1 MTQTIYVDILFAVN
15 LFMNFFLLLVTAR
28 LAHQPYKRLRLL
40 AGAALGALFSFV
52 ILLPELGILFSI
64 ATKVVFSGLIVLAS
78 FRAASL
84 KRFLKLYACFFTVNF
99 AFAGIAFALWLFVAP
114 PGLAMGNGAFYFDIS
129 PLLLVVTAAAAYLL
143 LSLFHRFFQKGAPP
157 KSIYDLTV
165 TVEGHS
171 VTLRTLA
178 DTGNSL
184 TESFTGSPVVLA
196 EYQSVKE
203 LLPDPVRPAFQNA
216 NAACVRLP
224 EAWQRRYRVI
234 PYKSVGANGLL
245 PSFKADEIVIH
256 TKEDP
261 VTVQGAFVAVSDT
274 NLSSG
279 EYRGLMNPQLLPMK

>member
-15 LFMNFFLLLVTAR
+15 LCRNFFLLLVTAR

-52 ILLPELGILFSI
+52 ILLPELGIL
-64 ATKVVFSGLIVLAS
+64 ATKAVFSALIVLAS
-78 FRAASL
+78 FHAASF

-165 TVEGHS
+165 TVEGRS

-196 EYQSVKE
+196 EYQSVRE

-216 NAACVRLP
+216 SAACVRLP

-256 TKEDP
+256 TKEEP
-261 VTVQGAFVAVSDT
+261 VTVQGAFVAVADT

>member
-64 ATKVVFSGLIVLAS
+64 ATKAVFSALI
-78 FRAASL
+78 
-84 KRFLKLYACFFTVNF
+84 ACFFTVNF

-165 TVEGHS
+165 TVEGRS

-184 TESFTGSPVVLA
+184 TESFTGSPGVLA
-196 EYQSVKE
+196 EYQSVRE
-203 LLPDPVRPAFQNA
+203 LQPDPVRPAFQNA
-216 NAACVRLP
+216 SAACVRLP

-245 PSFKADEIVIH
+245 PSFKADEIVIP
-256 TKEDP
+256 TKEEP

>member
-64 ATKVVFSGLIVLAS
+64 ATKVVFSALIVLAS
-78 FRAASL
+78 FHAASL

-143 LSLFHRFFQKGAPP
+143 LSLFPPVLPEGGAAQIHLRPDGDGGGAQRNAPHPGGHRQFLDRILHRFAGCSGGISKRAGAATRPGPSRLSERERRLCPPAGGLAAALPGDPLQKRGRKRSP
-157 KSIYDLTV
+157 
-165 TVEGHS
+165 
-171 VTLRTLA
+171 
-178 DTGNSL
+178 SL
-184 TESFTGSPVVLA
+184 L
-196 EYQSVKE
+196 
-203 LLPDPVRPAFQNA
+203 
-216 NAACVRLP
+216 
-224 EAWQRRYRVI
+224 
-234 PYKSVGANGLL
+234 
-245 PSFKADEIVIH
+245 
-256 TKEDP
+256 
-261 VTVQGAFVAVSDT
+261 
-274 NLSSG
+274 
-279 EYRGLMNPQLLPMK
+279 

>member
-52 ILLPELGILFSI
+52 ICCRSWAFSFPSPPKRSFPLSLSSLPFH
-64 ATKVVFSGLIVLAS
+64 AAS
-78 FRAASL
+78 F

-165 TVEGHS
+165 TVEGRS
-171 VTLRTLA
+171 VTLRTWR
-178 DTGNSL
+178 T
-184 TESFTGSPVVLA
+184 
-196 EYQSVKE
+196 
-203 LLPDPVRPAFQNA
+203 PA
-216 NAACVRLP
+216 
-224 EAWQRRYRVI
+224 I
-234 PYKSVGANGLL
+234 P
-245 PSFKADEIVIH
+245 
-256 TKEDP
+256 
-261 VTVQGAFVAVSDT
+261 
-274 NLSSG
+274 
-279 EYRGLMNPQLLPMK
+279 

>member
-28 LAHQPYKRLRLL
+28 LAHQEYKRLRLL
-40 AGAALGALFSFV
+40 GGAAAGALFSFV
-52 ILLPELGILFSI
+52 ILLPEMGPLFSI
-64 ATKVVFSGLIVLAS
+64 VSKLLFSAVIVFLS
-78 FRAASL
+78 FRCGSL
-84 KRFLKLYACFFTVNF
+84 KRFCKLFACFFTVNF
-99 AFAGIAFALWLFVAP
+99 AFAGIAFALWLFAAP

-129 PLLLVVTAAAAYLL
+129 PGLLVVTAAAAYLL

-165 TVEGHS
+165 TVEGRS
-171 VTLRTLA
+171 VELRTLA

-184 TESFTGSPVVLA
+184 TESFTGAPVILA
-196 EYQSVKE
+196 EYKSVTG
-203 LLPDPVRPAFQNA
+203 LLPEQVRPAFQKA
-216 NAACVRLP
+216 GAACVRLP

-245 PSFKADEIVIH
+245 PSFRADEIVIH
-256 TKEDP
+256 TKEP
-261 VTVQGAFVAVSDT
+261 VTVRDAFVAVSDT